1 LTDEDAQR
9 LSWLDAF
16 GAMIANTDRHQ
27 YNVLFF
33 TEGGRLRLAPAFD
46 QVAMLY
52 VPTGDG
58 QLPQRDFALP
68 HATAHTLEVWEDAPK
83 AAREF
88 WGKGG
93 EDVRL
98 SDDARLFC
106 TTNVRL
112 FG

>member
-1 LTDEDAQR
+1 M
-9 LSWLDAF
+9 
-16 GAMIANTDRHQ
+16 GNIH
-27 YNVLFF
+27 
-33 TEGGRLRLAPAFD
+33 
-46 QVAMLY
+46 
-52 VPTGDG
+52 G

-68 HATAHTLEVWEDAPK
+68 HATAYTLEVWEDARK

-98 SDDARLFC
+98 SDDARLFY